1 MQKSTKDNCLPFAT
15 DDKASKKEKSP
26 QKIERSGWL
35 EMLKKPPRLIK
46 IGQGERIVILKYI
59 FICAKR
65 YVNQV

>member
-35 EMLKKPPRLIK
+35 EMLKKPPRLI
-46 IGQGERIVILKYI
+46 R
-59 FICAKR
+59 R
-65 YVNQV
+65 